1 MERASGI
8 MNEDRERS
16 ELEAVLASTL
26 FMRAPDLSK
35 ILKYVC
41 EKRFTNQTD
50 AIKEYNIALKAL
62 GRGPDFRPEE
72 DSIVRVQAARLR
84 KQLKKYYET
93 DGARHSVQIRIPA
106 TGYKPEFVYV
116 QREQSGAVSA
126 SPDAERDG
134 GTATRADVAINGPE
148 EAAPTPEKRHAP
160 QRKRNWMPTKGILL
174 VAFVGAAV
182 LIVATILHL
191 GRRSAGPVARQEPS
205 LVPPAAS
212 PSGVNIRA
220 GLSDPTYLD
229 AAGSMWLGD
238 RYFTGGQTFTRTD
251 TQVLRT
257 LDQSLYRTGRM
268 GTFSYAIPLA
278 QGDYEVHLHF
288 AEIFFPVTAGADT
301 QRTFDISINGAIAN
315 DRFDIAKDAGGVYIA
330 DEKIFKDIS
339 PGKDGFLRVAFMP
352 VRNQALLNGIE
363 VLPGGPGKM
372 LPVRILCSNHS
383 SVDKNGLLWK
393 ADQYFSGGRIAE
405 RPDLI
410 QDPGLGSFSS
420 YRTGN
425 FDYAIPVADSEYR
438 VRLFFAEPVFGRDT
452 PAADAP
458 GRRVFDIYCNGK
470 VLVSGLDIFKD
481 AGGAYRVIEK
491 TLRRVKPDAQGK
503 IRLSFVPV
511 QSYAVLLSIEVADEG
526 E

>member
-8 MNEDRERS
+8 TNEDRERS

-41 EKRFTNQTD
+41 EKHFANQHD
-50 AIKEYNIALKAL
+50 EIKEYNIALEAL
-62 GRGPDFRPEE
+62 RRGPDFRPEE

-84 KQLKKYYET
+84 KHLKKYYET
-93 DGARHSVQIRIPA
+93 DGARHPVQIRIPS

-116 QREQSGAVSA
+116 QREHSAAVYA
-126 SPDAERDG
+126 SPDAVGNG
-134 GTATRADVAINGPE
+134 GTATGAGVSIRGSE
-148 EAAPTPEKRHAP
+148 EAAPTSEKRHDP
-160 QRKRNWMPTKGILL
+160 HRKLSWMLRGILL
-174 VAFVGAAV
+174 VALVGAAV
-182 LIVATILHL
+182 LIVAAILAL
-191 GRRSAGPVARQEPS
+191 GRRSWPVARQESS
-205 LVPPAAS
+205 LVPPAAPS
-212 PSGVNIRA
+212 SGVNIRA

-257 LDQSLYRTGRM
+257 LDQSLYHTGRM

-278 QGDYEVHLHF
+278 PGDYEVHLHF
-288 AEIFFPVTAGADT
+288 AEIFFAPTVGADT
-301 QRTFDISINGAIAN
+301 QRTFDISINGAVASTW
-315 DRFDIAKDAGGVYIA
+315 FDIAKDAGGVYIA
-330 DEKIFKDIS
+330 DEKIFKNIS
-339 PGKDGFLRVAFMP
+339 PGKDGFLRVAFVP
-352 VRNQALLNGIE
+352 VRSQALLNGIE
-363 VLPGGPGKM
+363 VLPGVPGKM

-383 SVDKNGLLWK
+383 GVDKNGLLWK

-425 FDYAIPVADSEYR
+425 FDYAIPVADGEYP
-438 VRLFFAEPVFGRDT
+438 VRLFFAEPVYGRDS

-458 GRRVFDIYCNGK
+458 GRRAFDVYCNGK
-470 VLVSGLDIFKD
+470 VFVNGLDIFKE
-481 AGGAYRVIEK
+481 AGGAYRVMEK

-511 QSYAVLLSIEVADEG
+511 RSYAVLLSIEVADEG

>member
-1 MERASGI
+1 
-8 MNEDRERS
+8 MNEERERS

-26 FMRAPDLSK
+26 LARAPNLSK

-41 EKRFTNQTD
+41 EKHFASQD
-50 AIKEYNIALKAL
+50 DEIKEYNIGLGTL

-84 KQLKKYYET
+84 KHLKKYYET
-93 DGARHSVQIRIPA
+93 DGARHRVQIRIPA
-106 TGYKPEFVYV
+106 AGYKPEFIYV
-116 QREQSGAVSA
+116 QPAENGHISV
-126 SPDAERDG
+126 SPDAEGNGDPAAGRDVSIPREIAAVA
-134 GTATRADVAINGPE
+134 ATSE
-148 EAAPTPEKRHAP
+148 EPQTPQKKRP
-160 QRKRNWMPTKGILL
+160 WMPRGILL
-174 VAFVGAAV
+174 AALVGAAV
-182 LIVATILHL
+182 LIVAAIVFV
-191 GRRSAGPVARQEPS
+191 GRRSSGSGAGPEAP
-205 LVPPAAS
+205 LVPPS
-212 PSGVNIRA
+212 TPSSGVNIRA

-238 RYFTGGQTFTRTD
+238 RYFTGGQTFTRME

-257 LDQSLYRTGRM
+257 LDQSLYHTGRM

-278 QGDYEVHLHF
+278 HGDYEVHLHF
-288 AEIFFPVTAGADT
+288 AEIFFPPTAGADT
-301 QRTFDISINGAIAN
+301 QRTFDISINGAVASTW
-315 DRFDIAKDAGGVYIA
+315 FDIAKDAGGVYIA
-330 DEKIFKDIS
+330 DEKIFKNIS
-339 PGKDGFLRVAFMP
+339 PGKDGFLRVAFVP
-352 VRNQALLNGIE
+352 VRSQALLNGIE
-363 VLPGGPGKM
+363 VLPGVPGKM

-383 SVDKNGLLWK
+383 GVDKNGLLWK

-410 QDPGLGSFSS
+410 QDPGLGSFST

-425 FDYAIPVADSEYR
+425 FDYAIPVADGEYR
-438 VRLFFAEPVFGRDT
+438 VRLFFAEPVYGQDT
-452 PAADAP
+452 PASDAP
-458 GRRVFDIYCNGK
+458 GRRVFDVYCNGK
-470 VLVSGLDIFKD
+470 VLVSGLDIFKE

-511 QSYAVLLSIEVADEG
+511 RSYAVLLSIEVADEG